1 MFSTLSGWVLS
12 IAGVV
17 SLSVIVELIMPEGGL
32 NKYIRGVFSFIIM
45 LVIIAPL
52 PSLVGKNFDFSNIS
66 LEGQY
71 QLQEDY
77 IYQMNVYKTQA
88 LQNDI
93 SNQIKQ
99 SGYDNVVVSV
109 SSENY
114 SSQFKIK
121 AIYVELANLVINGQA
136 QHTNIVD
143 IEKEI
148 LQIILSRAN
157 VDEAEVHFER

>member
-17 SLSVIVELIMPEGGL
+17 SLSVIVELIMPEGSL

>member
-1 MFSTLSGWVLS
+1 MFLTLSGWVLS

-17 SLSVIVELIMPEGGL
+17 SLSVIVELIMPEGNL

-52 PSLVGKNFDFSNIS
+52 PSLVGKNFDFSNIG

>member
-52 PSLVGKNFDFSNIS
+52 PSLVGKSFDFSNIS

>member
-17 SLSVIVELIMPEGGL
+17 SLSVIVELIMPEGNL

-99 SGYDNVVVSV
+99 SGYENVVVSV

-148 LQIILSRAN
+148 LQIILSRVN

>member
-17 SLSVIVELIMPEGGL
+17 SLSVIVELIMPEGNL

-121 AIYVELANLVINGQA
+121 AIYVELANLVINSQA

>member
-1 MFSTLSGWVLS
+1 MNISAWVLS
-12 IAGVV
+12 IAGVSV
-17 SLSVIVELIMPEGGL
+17 LSILIDLFLPNGETNSHIKTVFNYVII
-32 NKYIRGVFSFIIM
+32 F
-45 LVIIAPL
+45 VIIAPL
-52 PSLVGKNFDFSNIS
+52 PSLIKSDFDTSSIFTESEIV
-66 LEGQY
+66 
-71 QLQEDY
+71 LQEDY

-136 QHTNIVD
+136 QHTNIVE

>member
-17 SLSVIVELIMPEGGL
+17 SLSVIVELIMPEGNL

>member
-17 SLSVIVELIMPEGGL
+17 SLSVIVELIMPEGSL

-157 VDEAEVHFER
+157 VDEAEVYFER

>member
-17 SLSVIVELIMPEGGL
+17 SLSVIVELIMPEGSL

-52 PSLVGKNFDFSNIS
+52 PNLVGKNFDFSNIS